1 MKVLRVAA
9 VVVAIA
15 AAIPSGGTSLLGAG
29 LGMGTAA
36 ASAVAAGFSAGV
48 GLLGAITAKKP
59 KVSGVQTSWSADP
72 DAAIPI
78 IFGRTLMSGDIRYR
92 KQHGSKNKYDTIVSV
107 LSGCGPING
116 LAQTYM
122 EKEPISFSG
131 GMTGVYKIDGHDRI
145 WQRTQ
150 RGACPEPS
158 YLAPVIGTPPQWTSA
173 HKLSGYAAVLNTF
186 LYDAA
191 GDYTLTS
198 TPRFNWLGEGVLC
211 YDPRLDSTY
220 PGGSGTCRWNDPST
234 WVYSECGWIQ
244 AITFAIGWHQG
255 PDNVRVGGVGMDI
268 AAIDVPTF
276 VEAANIADANGWKSG
291 GRVTTADDKWEVMK
305 SLAQAG
311 GGEPIR
317 YGAIL
322 SCFINAPR
330 VSIGTIGID
339 DVIGQA
345 SISTAQSIRD
355 RVNGITPRYTS
366 EDHFW
371 EQVPAGTVVNVD
383 YLATDKRER
392 TKMVAYP
399 MVQCPAGET
408 PDQVAQLAAYDIA
421 NAREAGPIVLP
432 LKLRFLGYR
441 AGDCLT
447 IEDHP
452 AFGHIAGKDVI
463 VTKRQIDPT
472 SATVTLTLR
481 TESPTKHEW
490 ALTRVG
496 VPAPM
501 TDSTT
506 PPPFSMEQPTLLTSV
521 SSTSD
526 SATISARAPTM
537 PEFEYMRFFAGS
549 APSFEAASPVSAQ
562 LVGAPGAVMQFTEE
576 GIAALPRF
584 YWAVAYSGNGV
595 ASDPTGPLEV
605 TAPLQL
611 LESGDRLLLESGDR
625 LLLENPS

>member
-1 MKVLRVAA
+1 MAKVLKIAA

-29 LGMGTAA
+29 LMSAGIAATATA
-36 ASAVAAGFSAGV
+36 ASAIAG
-48 GLLGAITAKKP
+48 GLAIGLNLATSLTAKKP

-92 KQHGSKNKYDTIVSV
+92 KQHGSKNKWDTIVSV
-107 LSGCGPING
+107 LSGCGPIH
-116 LAQTYM
+116 AITQTYM

-131 GMTGVYKIDGHDRI
+131 GLAGVYKIDGHDRI

-150 RGACPEPS
+150 LGACPEPS
-158 YLAPVIGTPPQWTSA
+158 YLAPMVGTPPQWTPA
-173 HKLSGYAAVLNTF
+173 HKLSGYAAVLNSF
-186 LYDAA
+186 EYDAS
-191 GDYTLTS
+191 GDHTLTS

-211 YDPRLDSTY
+211 YDPRLDSSY
-220 PGGSGTCRWNDPST
+220 PGGSGPCRWDDPST

-244 AITFAIGWHQG
+244 AISFAIGWHQG
-255 PDNVRVGGVGMDI
+255 PESVRVGGVGMNI
-268 AAIDVPTF
+268 AAIDVPAY
-276 VEAANIADANGWKSG
+276 VEAANIADANEWKSG

-322 SCFINAPR
+322 SCFVNAPR

-345 SISTAQSIRD
+345 SISTAQSVRD

-371 EQVPAGTVVNVD
+371 EQVPAGTVVNTD
-383 YLATDKRER
+383 YRATDGRER

-421 NAREAGPIVLP
+421 NAREAGPIMLP

-441 AGDCLT
+441 GGDCLT

-452 AFGHIAGKDVI
+452 AFGQIAGKDVI
-463 VTKRQIDPT
+463 VTKRQIEPNG
-472 SATVTLTLR
+472 ATVTLTLR
-481 TESPTKHEW
+481 TETPAKHPW
-490 ALTRVG
+490 ALSRVG

-506 PPPFSMEQPTLLTSV
+506 PVPFSMEPPTLLTLV
-521 SSTSD
+521 DTDAD
-526 SATISARAPTM
+526 SATISVRAPTT
-537 PEFEYMRFFAGS
+537 PLLGYTVFFGGDSDDFGDA
-549 APSFEAASPVSAQ
+549 APITPR
-562 LVGAPGAVMQFTEE
+562 LIDAPGKVWTVAEDGQVT
-576 GIAALPRF
+576 GVTRY
-584 YWAVAYSGNGV
+584 YWAVAYTDDDI
-595 ASDPTGPLEV
+595 ASDPVGPLAVEIGTGMV
-605 TAPLQL
+605 AL
-611 LESGDRLLLESGDR
+611 SSIMAVKRSDA
-625 LLLENPS
+625 